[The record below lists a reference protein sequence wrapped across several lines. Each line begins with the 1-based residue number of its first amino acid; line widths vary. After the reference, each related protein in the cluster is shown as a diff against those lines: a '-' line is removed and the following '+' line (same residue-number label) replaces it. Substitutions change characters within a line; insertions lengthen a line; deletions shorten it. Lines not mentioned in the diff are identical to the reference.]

1 MIVSHKNKFIFLKTR
16 KTASGACELVLGR
29 LCGPEDIIRPTG
41 DKESSTAEGL
51 KEINNRRKIPSCK
64 RFLGGIYIDVKKNK
78 FPSFNKAYKRSFRL
92 ITSVHAEANAI
103 RKELDKE
110 TWNSYYKFCFERN
123 PFDRLVSFYHWRT
136 KRMNPKPPFK
146 DFALAV
152 IRNNKRDIKKYKA
165 EKFSNRPFYEING
178 KFAVDKVCKFEDLR
192 GELQEVSDHL
202 GLDWDGWLP
211 HTKGNFRPKK
221 DYREYYDKDLRRQCE
236 EAFAYEMEM
245 FGYEF

>member
-1 MIVSHKNKFIFLKTR
+1 MIVSHKHKFIFLKTR
-16 KTASGACELVLGR
+16 KTASGACELVLAKV
-29 LCGPEDIIRPTG
+29 CGPDDLIKPDG
-41 DKESSTAEGL
+41 DPVSSGFEFANERNNQRTFPSLRGFAGGVAQGFKKRDVSKLKVAFSESMRKVRSTHIYADRARA
-51 KEINNRRKIPSCK
+51 I
-64 RFLGGIYIDVKKNK
+64 LGGEIWD
-78 FPSFNKAYKRSFRL
+78 
-92 ITSVHAEANAI
+92 T
-103 RKELDKE
+103 
-110 TWNSYYKFCFERN
+110 YYKFCFERN